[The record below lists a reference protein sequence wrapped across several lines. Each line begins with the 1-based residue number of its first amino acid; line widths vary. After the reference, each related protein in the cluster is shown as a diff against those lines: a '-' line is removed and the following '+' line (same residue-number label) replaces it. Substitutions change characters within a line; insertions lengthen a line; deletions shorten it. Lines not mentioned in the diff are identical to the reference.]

1 MKNPQNLDSQHNL
14 NGASPNNFTGAQS
27 NFTGNG
33 STPAAGNFATTKRF
47 STLNNLK
54 TFALLAAMTA
64 ILLGFGSMFGR
75 NGLMIGLV
83 LTVVM
88 NLGGYWFS
96 DKIALAMSGA
106 KQVSPADAPQ
116 LHGMVEA
123 LCERAGLPKPRV
135 YVIPQNAPNAFA
147 TGRNPKHSAV
157 AVTQGLLQMLSREE
171 LEGVVAHELAHI
183 KHRDIL
189 ISSIAAMMAGALTHM
204 TFMMMW
210 FGGGDED
217 NGSPLGIVGMLL
229 SVILA
234 PIAAG
239 LIQMA
244 ISRSREYE
252 ADRLGAEICG
262 NPRSLADALRK
273 LEAGAQT
280 MPMHTDPATAHMY
293 IVSPL
298 KGVNFAALFATH
310 PPTAERVRRLE
321 TMATERALNP
331 FTVAP
336 AYR

>member
-1 MKNPQNLDSQHNL
+1 MNTEHNFNSQQNL
-14 NGASPNNFTGAQS
+14 NGSSKTG
-27 NFTGNG
+27 FDT
-33 STPAAGNFATTKRF
+33 STSAPVPGNFATTKSF
-47 STLNNLK
+47 STMNNLK

-75 NGLMIGLV
+75 NGLMIGLF
-83 LTVVM
+83 LTVAM

-106 KQVSPADAPQ
+106 KEVAPADAPN
-116 LHGMVEA
+116 LHQMVEA
-123 LCERAGLPKPRV
+123 MCARAGLPKPRV
-135 YVIPQNAPNAFA
+135 YLIPENAPNAFA

-204 TFMMMW
+204 TYMMMW
-210 FGGGDED
+210 FGGGDDEG
-217 NGSPLGIVGMLL
+217 GSPLGLVGMLL
-229 SVILA
+229 SMILA

-273 LEAGAQT
+273 LEAGAQS
-280 MPMHTDPATAHMY
+280 MPMHADPATAHMY
-293 IVSPL
+293 IVNPL

-321 TMATERALNP
+321 TMAAERGANP
-331 FTVAP
+331 FGATTVI
-336 AYR
+336 R

>member
-1 MKNPQNLDSQHNL
+1 MKTEHNFQPQQNIGGSSQT
-14 NGASPNNFTGAQS
+14 GFDTSTATPVANNF
-27 NFTGNG
+27 G
-33 STPAAGNFATTKRF
+33 STKSF
-47 STLNNLK
+47 STMNNLK
-54 TFALLAAMTA
+54 TFVLLAAMTA
-64 ILLGFGSMFGR
+64 IVLGFGSMFGR
-75 NGLMIGLV
+75 NGLMIGILF
-83 LTVVM
+83 TVVM

-106 KQVSPADAPQ
+106 KEVSSQEAPQ
-116 LHGMVEA
+116 LHGMVEE
-123 LCERAGLPKPRV
+123 LCARANLPKPRV

-157 AVTQGLLQMLSREE
+157 AVTQGILQMLSRDE

-204 TFMMMW
+204 TYMMMW

-217 NGSPLGIVGMLL
+217 GGSPLGIVGMLL

-262 NPRSLADALRK
+262 NPRSLANALRK

-280 MPMHTDPATAHMY
+280 MPMHADPATAHMY
-293 IVSPL
+293 IVNPL

-310 PPTAERVRRLE
+310 PPTAERVARLE
-321 TMATERALNP
+321 TMAAERGANP
-331 FTVAP
+331 FGATTVV
-336 AYR
+336 R

>member
-1 MKNPQNLDSQHNL
+1 MKNSQNLDSQHNL
-14 NGASPNNFTGAQS
+14 NGASHSDFTGS
-27 NFTGNG
+27 T
-33 STPAAGNFATTKRF
+33 STPVAGNFATTKSF

-75 NGLMIGLV
+75 HGLMIGLFF
-83 LTVVM
+83 TVVM

-106 KQVSPADAPQ
+106 KEVSPSDAPQ
-116 LHGMVEA
+116 LHGLVEA
-123 LCERAGLPKPRV
+123 LCERTGLPKPRV

-147 TGRNPKHSAV
+147 TGRNPKHAAV
-157 AVTQGLLQMLSREE
+157 AVTQGILQMLSREE

-204 TFMMMW
+204 TYMLMW
-210 FGGGDED
+210 FGGDD
-217 NGSPLGIVGMLL
+217 NRSPVGLVGMLL
-229 SVILA
+229 SMVLA

-244 ISRSREYE
+244 ISRSREFE

-262 NPRSLADALRK
+262 NPRALASALRK

-280 MPMHTDPATAHMY
+280 MPMHADPATAHMY
-293 IVSPL
+293 IVNPL
-298 KGVNFAALFATH
+298 KGVNFAGLFATH
-310 PPTAERVRRLE
+310 PPTAQRISRLE
-321 TMATERALNP
+321 TMAAERGINP
-331 FTVAP
+331 FSVAP

>member
-1 MKNPQNLDSQHNL
+1 MNPQNFSGETKHSAPSTRSAPDSF
-14 NGASPNNFTGAQS
+14 ASTTGAI
-27 NFTGNG
+27 G
-33 STPAAGNFATTKRF
+33 ATKSF
-47 STLNNLK
+47 STVNNLK
-54 TFALLAAMTA
+54 TFALLAVMTA

-75 NGLMIGLV
+75 NGFMIAIFF
-83 LTVVM
+83 TVVM

-106 KQVSPADAPQ
+106 KEVSSQDAPQ

-123 LCERAGLPKPRV
+123 LCKRAALPKPRV
-135 YVIPQNAPNAFA
+135 YIIPENAPNAFA

-171 LEGVVAHELAHI
+171 LEGVVAHELAHV

-204 TFMMMW
+204 TYMMMW
-210 FGGGDED
+210 FGGDDEG
-217 NGSPLGIVGMLL
+217 GSPLGLVGILL

-262 NPRSLADALRK
+262 NPLWLASALRK
-273 LEAGAQT
+273 LEAGAQAI
-280 MPMHTDPATAHMY
+280 PMQADPATAHMY
-293 IVSPL
+293 IINPL
-298 KGVNFAALFATH
+298 KGVNFAKLFSTH
-310 PPTAERVRRLE
+310 PATAERVARLE
-321 TMATERALNP
+321 VMARERGSNP
-331 FTVAP
+331 FA
-336 AYR
+336 AQSAIA

>member
-1 MKNPQNLDSQHNL
+1 MNTQNFSGDTQHSAPSTRGGRDSFS
-14 NGASPNNFTGAQS
+14 ASTG
-27 NFTGNG
+27 TLG
-33 STPAAGNFATTKRF
+33 TTKSF
-47 STLNNLK
+47 STVNNLK
-54 TFALLAAMTA
+54 TFALLAIMTA

-75 NGLMIGLV
+75 NGFMIAIFF
-83 LTVVM
+83 TVVM

-106 KQVSPADAPQ
+106 KEVSAQDAPQ

-123 LCERAGLPKPRV
+123 LCRRADLPKPRV
-135 YVIPQNAPNAFA
+135 YIIPENAPNAFA

-183 KHRDIL
+183 RHRDIL
-189 ISSIAAMMAGALTHM
+189 ISSVAAMMAGALTHM
-204 TFMMMW
+204 TFMLMW
-210 FGGGDED
+210 FGGDDEG
-217 NGSPLGIVGMLL
+217 GSPLGLVGMLL

-262 NPRSLADALRK
+262 NPLWLASALRK
-273 LEAGAQT
+273 LEAGAQA
-280 MPMHTDPATAHMY
+280 MPMQADPATAHMY
-293 IVSPL
+293 IVNPL
-298 KGVNFAALFATH
+298 KGVNFASLFATH
-310 PPTAERVRRLE
+310 PATAERVARLE
-321 TMATERALNP
+321 TMAREMGANP
-331 FTVAP
+331 FA
-336 AYR
+336 AQSAIA